1 MKLLIVDD
9 SMIIRRGIA
18 QFAERKGFEIV
29 GEAGNG
35 IEAIEIF
42 QKNRPDAITMDIT
55 MPEMDGLEC
64 IRKIMQI
71 DDTVNVV
78 VISALIAQENM
89 LDAMN
94 AGAKGF
100 IQKPFNDE
108 KLEKVFEIL
117 SKNNDQ

>member
-9 SMIIRRGIA
+9 SMIIRRAITQYA
-18 QFAERKGFEIV
+18 TKKGFEVV
-29 GEAGNG
+29 GEASNG
-35 IEAIEIF
+35 VDAIELF
-42 QKNRPDAITMDIT
+42 QKNKPDAVTMDIT

-64 IRKIMQI
+64 IRRIMEIDSDVKI
-71 DDTVNVV
+71 V

-100 IQKPFNDE
+100 VQKPFNDE
-108 KLEKVFEIL
+108 KLEKVFQL
-117 SKNNDQ
+117 LMGN

>member
-9 SMIIRRGIA
+9 SMIIRRVIS
-18 QFAERKGFEIV
+18 QFAQKKGFEVV
-29 GEAGNG
+29 GEASNG
-35 IEAIEIF
+35 VEALEAF
-42 QKNRPDAITMDIT
+42 QKNRPDAVTMDIT

-71 DDTVNVV
+71 DNTVKIV

-108 KLEKVFEIL
+108 KLEHVFKIL
-117 SKNNDQ
+117 EKA

>member
-1 MKLLIVDD
+1 
-9 SMIIRRGIA
+9 MIIRRGIA
-18 QFAERKGFEIV
+18 QFAERNGFEIV

-35 IEAIEIF
+35 VEAIEMF

-71 DDTVNVV
+71 DDTVNIV

-108 KLEKVFEIL
+108 KLTKVFDIL
-117 SKNNDQ
+117 SKVEDS

>member
-9 SMIIRRGIA
+9 SMIIRKAITQYA
-18 QFAERKGFEIV
+18 NKQGFEVV
-29 GEAGNG
+29 GEASDGV
-35 IEAIEIF
+35 EAIEVF
-42 QKNRPDAITMDIT
+42 QRNKPEAVTMDIT

-64 IRKIMQI
+64 IRKIMEI
-71 DDTVNVV
+71 DSSVKIV

-100 IQKPFNDE
+100 VQKPFNDE
-108 KLEKVFEIL
+108 KLEKVFKIL
-117 SKNNDQ
+117 IEN

>member
-9 SMIIRRGIA
+9 SMIIRRGITM
-18 QFAERKGFEIV
+18 FAEKKGFEII

-35 IEAIEIF
+35 IEALEIF

-71 DDTVNVV
+71 DDTVNIV

-100 IQKPFNDE
+100 VQKPFNDE
-108 KLEKVFEIL
+108 KLEKVFSLLE
-117 SKNNDQ
+117 KK

>member
-9 SMIIRRGIA
+9 SMIIRRVIA
-18 QFAERKGFEIV
+18 QFAQKKGFEVV
-29 GEAGNG
+29 GEASNG
-35 IEAIEIF
+35 VEALEAF
-42 QKNRPDAITMDIT
+42 QKNRPDAVTMDIT

-71 DDTVNVV
+71 DNTVGIV

-94 AGAKGF
+94 EGAKGF

-108 KLEKVFEIL
+108 KLENVFRIL
-117 SKNNDQ
+117 SKN